1 MTQGSEDSKEELED
15 RVMKVV
21 QRVLG
26 AGFPRQ
32 VLQEHTVLRIA
43 MSCQDQQ
50 AEWKL
55 IDNPPISIDE
65 AVWRVKS
72 TNLADKLWRHGALGI
87 HSLSLDGQLSG
98 GEQSISPSP
107 APRSDLYRSV
117 RRDGSQRQVFRVCRI
132 LQDGQ

>member
-65 AVWRVKS
+65 AV
-72 TNLADKLWRHGALGI
+72 
-87 HSLSLDGQLSG
+87 
-98 GEQSISPSP
+98 
-107 APRSDLYRSV
+107 
-117 RRDGSQRQVFRVCRI
+117 
-132 LQDGQ
+132 